1 MIFVFV
7 WYTSLNIIVSGPI
20 NVAANGI
27 ISFFSLS
34 NIPLCVYHISFSQL
48 SVDGHFGCF
57 YVLAI
62 INSAVMNIGVAFS
75 PMSFLLFI

>member
-7 WYTSLNIIVSGPI
+7 WYTSLNIIISGPI

-34 NIPLCVYHISFSQL
+34 NIPLCV
-48 SVDGHFGCF
+48 CTT
-57 YVLAI
+57 
-62 INSAVMNIGVAFS
+62 S
-75 PMSFLLFI
+75 PLVSYLLMDTLVVSMSWLL